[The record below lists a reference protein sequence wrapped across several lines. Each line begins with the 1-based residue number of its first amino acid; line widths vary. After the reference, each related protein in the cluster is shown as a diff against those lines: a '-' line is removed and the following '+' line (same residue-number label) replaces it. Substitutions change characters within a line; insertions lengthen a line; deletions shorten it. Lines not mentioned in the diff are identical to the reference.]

1 MRSNKV
7 DFYIKK
13 YIQKYKYELFIIII
27 SILAIFIRCMFFNV
41 VSGDYKYFL
50 EGWFNTLKA
59 NGGIFAIKYHIGNYT
74 APYMLILGILTY
86 IPIKSLYTIK
96 IVSVIFDFIGAFV
109 GARIVY
115 KLCKNKKY
123 KKFLSLCT
131 YAAILFSPTVILNS
145 AAWGQCDMIY
155 ATFVL
160 ASLLFL
166 FDKKYTRA
174 FIFLGI
180 AFSFKLQTIFILPLY
195 IILYL
200 KDEDMSIL
208 NFFMIPIT
216 VFVVNIPAILLGR
229 PIKTLIT
236 QYMTQVGQYKELT
249 MNLTNIY
256 TFIPNYY
263 KVFST
268 AGIIFTIFIFAM
280 LTMFILSYK
289 FEMNNKII
297 LQISILSILICN
309 YFLPSMHERYIYI
322 AGILGIIYFFIDR
335 RKWYIPLGIISI
347 SFFCYINYLFDYLMF
362 SKVIMAIV
370 FLLIIIKLA
379 IDLVK
384 NIITQRSKEIC

>member
-59 NGGIFAIKYHIGNYT
+59 NGGIFAIKDHIGNYT

-86 IPIKSLYTIK
+86 IPINSLYTIK

-109 GARIVY
+109 GSRIVY
-115 KLCKNKKY
+115 KLCKNEKY
-123 KKFLSLCT
+123 KKLLSLCT
-131 YAAILFSPTVILNS
+131 YATILFSPTVILNS
-145 AAWGQCDMIY
+145 SAWGQCDMIY

-166 FDKKYTRA
+166 FDKKYTKT

-200 KDEDMSIL
+200 KGEDMSIL
-208 NFFMIPIT
+208 NFFIIPIT
-216 VFVVNIPAILLGR
+216 VLVVNIPALLLGR
-229 PIKTLIT
+229 PIETLIT

-256 TFIPNYY
+256 TFVPNYY

-289 FEMNNKII
+289 FAINNKII

-362 SKVIMAIV
+362 PKVIMAIV

-384 NIITQRSKEIC
+384 NIITQGSKEIC

>member
-1 MRSNKV
+1 
-7 DFYIKK
+7 
-13 YIQKYKYELFIIII
+13 
-27 SILAIFIRCMFFNV
+27 MFFNV

-131 YAAILFSPTVILNS
+131 YAVILFSPTVILNS

-362 SKVIMAIV
+362 PKVIMAIV

-384 NIITQRSKEIC
+384 NIITQESKEVC

>member
-59 NGGIFAIKYHIGNYT
+59 NGGIFAIKDHIGNYT

-86 IPIKSLYTIK
+86 IPINSLYTIK

-109 GARIVY
+109 GSRIVY

-131 YAAILFSPTVILNS
+131 YATILFSPTVILNS
-145 AAWGQCDMIY
+145 SAWGQCDMIY

-166 FDKKYTRA
+166 FDKKYTKT

-208 NFFMIPIT
+208 NFFIIPIT
-216 VFVVNIPAILLGR
+216 VLVVNIPALLLGR
-229 PIKTLIT
+229 PIETLIT

-256 TFIPNYY
+256 TFVPNYY

-289 FEMNNKII
+289 FAINNKII

-362 SKVIMAIV
+362 PKVIMAIV

-384 NIITQRSKEIC
+384 NIITEGSKEIC

>member
-1 MRSNKV
+1 M
-7 DFYIKK
+7 
-13 YIQKYKYELFIIII
+13 
-27 SILAIFIRCMFFNV
+27 
-41 VSGDYKYFL
+41 
-50 EGWFNTLKA
+50 
-59 NGGIFAIKYHIGNYT
+59 
-74 APYMLILGILTY
+74 
-86 IPIKSLYTIK
+86 
-96 IVSVIFDFIGAFV
+96 
-109 GARIVY
+109 
-115 KLCKNKKY
+115 
-123 KKFLSLCT
+123 
-131 YAAILFSPTVILNS
+131 
-145 AAWGQCDMIY
+145 
-155 ATFVL
+155 
-160 ASLLFL
+160 LFL

-362 SKVIMAIV
+362 PKVIMAIV

-384 NIITQRSKEIC
+384 NIITQGSKEVC

>member
-27 SILAIFIRCMFFNV
+27 SILAIFIRCMFFNI

-59 NGGIFAIKYHIGNYT
+59 SGGIFAIKDHIGNYT

-86 IPIKSLYTIK
+86 IPINSLYTIK
-96 IVSVIFDFIGAFV
+96 IVSIIFDFIGAFV

-115 KLCKNKKY
+115 KLCKNEKY
-123 KKFLSLCT
+123 KKLLSLCT
-131 YAAILFSPTVILNS
+131 YATILFSPTVILNS
-145 AAWGQCDMIY
+145 SAWGQCDMIY

-166 FDKKYTRA
+166 FDKKYTKT

-208 NFFMIPIT
+208 NFFIIPIT
-216 VFVVNIPAILLGR
+216 VLVVNIPALLLGR
-229 PIKTLIT
+229 PIETLIT

-256 TFIPNYY
+256 TFVPNYY

-289 FEMNNKII
+289 FAINNKII

-335 RKWYIPLGIISI
+335 RKWYIPLGIVSI

-362 SKVIMAIV
+362 PKVIMAIV

-384 NIITQRSKEIC
+384 NIITEGSKEIC

>member
-27 SILAIFIRCMFFNV
+27 SILAIFIRCMFFNI

-59 NGGIFAIKYHIGNYT
+59 NGGIFAIKDHIGNYT

-86 IPIKSLYTIK
+86 IPINSLYTIK
-96 IVSVIFDFIGAFV
+96 IVSIIFDFIGAFV

-115 KLCKNKKY
+115 KLCKNEKY
-123 KKFLSLCT
+123 KKLLSLCT
-131 YAAILFSPTVILNS
+131 YATILFSPTVILNS
-145 AAWGQCDMIY
+145 SAWGQCDMIY

-166 FDKKYTRA
+166 FDKKYTKT

-195 IILYL
+195 ITLYL

-208 NFFMIPIT
+208 NFFIIPIT
-216 VFVVNIPAILLGR
+216 VLVVNIPALLLGR
-229 PIKTLIT
+229 PIETLIT

-256 TFIPNYY
+256 TFVPNYY

-289 FEMNNKII
+289 FAINNKII

-362 SKVIMAIV
+362 PKVIMAIV

-384 NIITQRSKEIC
+384 NIITEGSKEIC

>member
-27 SILAIFIRCMFFNV
+27 SILAIFIRCMFFNI

-50 EGWFNTLKA
+50 EGWFNILKA
-59 NGGIFAIKYHIGNYT
+59 NGGIFAIKDHIGNYT

-86 IPIKSLYTIK
+86 IPINSLYTIK
-96 IVSVIFDFIGAFV
+96 IVSIIFDFIGAFV

-115 KLCKNKKY
+115 KLCKNEKY
-123 KKFLSLCT
+123 KKLLSLCT
-131 YAAILFSPTVILNS
+131 YATILFSPTVILNS
-145 AAWGQCDMIY
+145 SAWGQCDMIY

-166 FDKKYTRA
+166 FDKKYTKT

-208 NFFMIPIT
+208 NFFIIPIT
-216 VFVVNIPAILLGR
+216 VLVVNIPALLLGR
-229 PIKTLIT
+229 PIETLIT

-256 TFIPNYY
+256 TFVPNYY

-289 FEMNNKII
+289 FAINNKII

-362 SKVIMAIV
+362 PKVIMAIV

-384 NIITQRSKEIC
+384 NIITEGSKEIC

>member
-27 SILAIFIRCMFFNV
+27 SILAIFIRCMFFNI

-59 NGGIFAIKYHIGNYT
+59 NGGIFAIKDHIGNYT

-86 IPIKSLYTIK
+86 IPINSLYTIK
-96 IVSVIFDFIGAFV
+96 IVSIIFDFIGAFV

-115 KLCKNKKY
+115 KLCKNEKY
-123 KKFLSLCT
+123 KKLLSLCT
-131 YAAILFSPTVILNS
+131 YATILFSPTVILNS
-145 AAWGQCDMIY
+145 SAWGQCDMIY

-166 FDKKYTRA
+166 FDKKYTKT

-208 NFFMIPIT
+208 NFFIIPIT
-216 VFVVNIPAILLGR
+216 VLVVNIPALLLGR
-229 PIKTLIT
+229 PIETLIT

-256 TFIPNYY
+256 TFVPNYY

-289 FEMNNKII
+289 FAINNKII

-362 SKVIMAIV
+362 PKVIMAIV

-384 NIITQRSKEIC
+384 NIITEGSKEIC

>member
-27 SILAIFIRCMFFNV
+27 SILAIFIRCMFFNI

-50 EGWFNTLKA
+50 EGWFNTLKE
-59 NGGIFAIKYHIGNYT
+59 NGGIFAIKDHIGNYT

-86 IPIKSLYTIK
+86 IPINSLYTIK
-96 IVSVIFDFIGAFV
+96 IVSIIFDFIGAFV

-115 KLCKNKKY
+115 KLCKNEKY
-123 KKFLSLCT
+123 KKLLSLCT
-131 YAAILFSPTVILNS
+131 YATILFSPTVILNS
-145 AAWGQCDMIY
+145 SAWGQCDMIY

-166 FDKKYTRA
+166 FDKKYTKT

-208 NFFMIPIT
+208 NFFIIPIT
-216 VFVVNIPAILLGR
+216 VLVVNIPALLLGR
-229 PIKTLIT
+229 PIETLIT

-256 TFIPNYY
+256 TFVPNYY

-289 FEMNNKII
+289 FAINNKII

-362 SKVIMAIV
+362 PKVIMAIV

-384 NIITQRSKEIC
+384 NIITEGSKEIC

>member
-59 NGGIFAIKYHIGNYT
+59 NGGIFAIKDHIGNYT

-86 IPIKSLYTIK
+86 IPINSLYTIK
-96 IVSVIFDFIGAFV
+96 IVSIIFDFIGAFV

-115 KLCKNKKY
+115 KFCKNEKY
-123 KKFLSLCT
+123 KKLLSLCT
-131 YAAILFSPTVILNS
+131 YATILFSPTVILNS
-145 AAWGQCDMIY
+145 SAWGQCDMIY

-166 FDKKYTRA
+166 FDKKYTKT

-200 KDEDMSIL
+200 KGEDMSIL
-208 NFFMIPIT
+208 NFFIIPIT
-216 VFVVNIPAILLGR
+216 VLVVNIPALLLGR
-229 PIKTLIT
+229 PIETLIT

-256 TFIPNYY
+256 TFVPNYY

-289 FEMNNKII
+289 FAINNKII

-362 SKVIMAIV
+362 PKVIMAIV

-384 NIITQRSKEIC
+384 NIITEGSKEIC

>member
-59 NGGIFAIKYHIGNYT
+59 NGGIFAIKDHIGNYT

-86 IPIKSLYTIK
+86 IPINSLYTIK

-115 KLCKNKKY
+115 KLCKNEKY
-123 KKFLSLCT
+123 KKLLSLCT
-131 YAAILFSPTVILNS
+131 YATILFSPTVILNS
-145 AAWGQCDMIY
+145 SAWGQCDMIY

-166 FDKKYTRA
+166 FDKKYTKT

-200 KDEDMSIL
+200 KGEDMSIL
-208 NFFMIPIT
+208 NFFIIPIT
-216 VFVVNIPAILLGR
+216 VLVVNIPALLLGR
-229 PIKTLIT
+229 PIETLIT

-256 TFIPNYY
+256 TFVPNYY

-289 FEMNNKII
+289 FAINNKII

-362 SKVIMAIV
+362 PKVIMAIV

-384 NIITQRSKEIC
+384 NIITQGSKEIC